1 MQQTDENERQEQTAP
16 HKIAGAQRAPVP
28 CYELPEP
35 KAEVSD
41 DEAQKAPKDTTSGF
55 GSFES

>member
-1 MQQTDENERQEQTAP
+1 MQQTDENERHEQTAP
-16 HKIAGAQRAPVP
+16 HKIAGAQQAPVP

-35 KAEVSD
+35 KANVAD
-41 DEAQKAPKDTTSGF
+41 DEAQKAPTDTTSGF